1 MFSTIM
7 DLVLIS
13 ALIIAMFN
21 MVFYLGEVVAEYW
34 EEIFHG

>member
-1 MFSTIM
+1 MYSTIM

-13 ALIIAMFN
+13 ALIIAMFK
-21 MVFYLGEVVAEYW
+21 MVFYLGEVIAEYW